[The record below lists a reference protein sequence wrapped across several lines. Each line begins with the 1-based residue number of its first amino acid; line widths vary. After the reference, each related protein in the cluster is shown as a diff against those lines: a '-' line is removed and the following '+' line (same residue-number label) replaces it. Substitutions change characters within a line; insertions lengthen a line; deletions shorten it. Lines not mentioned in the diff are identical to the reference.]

1 MKNKKR
7 TKQIFAWIGIV
18 VLAGMYLAT
27 FLLAFFHNP
36 LAEALFRGA
45 LALTVLLPVLLY
57 AMQLIFRLL
66 NRDDKQDHPK
76 Q

>member
-7 TKQIFAWIGIV
+7 IKQIFAWIGIV
-18 VLAGMYLAT
+18 ILIGMYIAT

-36 LAEALFRGA
+36 LSQALFRGS

-66 NRDDKQDHPK
+66 NRDDKQDNSK
-76 Q
+76 K